1 MHGSGLKLAL
11 HDHVGLGKGPVRVAE
26 PVLKVSGEVAR
37 AAGVFPKLLGGHVV
51 VELGCALLHGLAH
64 IEHGL

>member
-1 MHGSGLKLAL
+1 MHGGRLKLAL
-11 HDHVGLGKGPVRVAE
+11 YDHIGLGKGFVCITE
-26 PVLKVSGEVAR
+26 LVLEVGGEVAL

-51 VELGCALLHGLAH
+51 VELGRALLHGLAH